1 MGRPV
6 IATLLA
12 AALVLAAC
20 LGDDPNEDTSTVR
33 VFGPYVGVDADR
45 FAGVLDDFEN
55 STGIDVV
62 YTGSTDFVD
71 DLRQRAGSARRPDVA
86 MVPQPGVIDD
96 LIERDAIVTLPESVR
111 ETVTA
116 NHDDDTFGNTGWN
129 PRYVVPY
136 RRAVKSI
143 VWYRP
148 ELFRTEGW
156 SVPTTM
162 PELRV
167 LVEEIAERDD
177 IDPWCFSIF
186 SGTATGWPAT
196 DWVEDL
202 VLRRAGP
209 ELYDD
214 WAAGRLSWQHPGIR
228 TAFEEFQT
236 LVLDDERSFGGIR
249 SVLQTDVTRASEPL
263 LSDPPGCVLYKQASF
278 AEEWLPAEVAVG
290 PGQDV
295 DTFVLPGLQPDAS
308 PIVTSGDGAVQFEER
323 PNVNR
328 LMDFLASPAGGE
340 AWADAGGFVSALSSV
355 DITSYFGAV
364 DAGFAEVLLDDGVS
378 RFDASD
384 VLPADVGS
392 GLLWRRI
399 TSWIEGTITLDE
411 LLTSIDA
418 ALDIDPD

>member
-1 MGRPV
+1 
-6 IATLLA
+6 
-12 AALVLAAC
+12 
-20 LGDDPNEDTSTVR
+20 
-33 VFGPYVGVDADR
+33 
-45 FAGVLDDFEN
+45 
-55 STGIDVV
+55 
-62 YTGSTDFVD
+62 
-71 DLRQRAGSARRPDVA
+71 
-86 MVPQPGVIDD
+86 
-96 LIERDAIVTLPESVR
+96 
-111 ETVTA
+111 
-116 NHDDDTFGNTGWN
+116 
-129 PRYVVPY
+129 
-136 RRAVKSI
+136 
-143 VWYRP
+143 
-148 ELFRTEGW
+148 
-156 SVPTTM
+156 M

-209 ELYDD
+209 EIYDD